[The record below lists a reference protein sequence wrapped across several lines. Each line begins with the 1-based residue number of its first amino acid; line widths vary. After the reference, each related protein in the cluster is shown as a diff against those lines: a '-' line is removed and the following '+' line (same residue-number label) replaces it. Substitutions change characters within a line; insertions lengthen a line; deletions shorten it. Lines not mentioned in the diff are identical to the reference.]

1 MPVPSSTHP
10 VGPPP
15 VDLFDQRV
23 DDWERDPR
31 RAFDAWLV
39 KQSFRH
45 SSAQVYQA
53 QWNHFVD
60 WLDLRRR
67 TLRSADA
74 GLVGQFLDS
83 LATRK
88 QQRARYLRLI
98 ERVYDH
104 LAKQQP
110 RLPNPARGAALNPD
124 PAADWPMAP
133 ANEPTGFLTPA
144 ERERLVTQ
152 LMAPLPATSRTR
164 WRELRDRALL
174 AAFLG
179 AGLKTGEAQALPERF
194 LARADGWLLIE
205 NVDPRLTRRTRPL
218 PFARAAF
225 DAWLRERGAGSAGSA
240 GGSLGTSAGGLAFPS
255 GPDGRPM
262 HKATVLR
269 AIDAQVEAAGIAD
282 SRSRRAS
289 PQTMRNSFAA
299 LLFESGESAEL
310 VAEWLGFEQ
319 LESAVRLQT
328 QWRAWQRSEANA

>member
-1 MPVPSSTHP
+1 MALPSPMHP
-10 VGPPP
+10 TARPP
-15 VDLFDQRV
+15 VDLFDQRA

-110 RLPNPARGAALNPD
+110 RLSNPARGAALNPD

-133 ANEPTGFLTPA
+133 ANEPTGFLTPG
-144 ERERLVTQ
+144 EREALVAQ
-152 LMAPLPATSRTR
+152 LAAPLPRTQRTR

-179 AGLKTGEAQALPERF
+179 AGLKTGEAQALPERC
-194 LARADGWLLIE
+194 LARADGWLQIE
-205 NVDPRLTRRTRPL
+205 SVDPRLTHRTRPL
-218 PFARAAF
+218 PFARGAF
-225 DAWLRERGAGSAGSA
+225 DAWLRERAAAPTAGN
-240 GGSLGTSAGGLAFPS
+240 LAFPS

-269 AIDAQVEAAGIAD
+269 AIDAQVEAAGIAHL
-282 SRSRRAS
+282 RSQRAS

-299 LLFESGESAEL
+299 HVFEGGESAEL

-319 LESAVRLQT
+319 LESALRLQT
-328 QWRAWQRSEANA
+328 QWRTWQRSEANTR

>member
-1 MPVPSSTHP
+1 MALPSSMHP

-60 WLDLRRR
+60 WLDVRRR

-133 ANEPTGFLTPA
+133 ANEPTGFLTPV
-144 ERERLVTQ
+144 ERETLIAQ
-152 LMAPLPATSRTR
+152 LAAPLPRTPRTR

-194 LARADGWLLIE
+194 LARSDGWLQIE

-218 PFARAAF
+218 AFARTAF
-225 DAWLRERGAGSAGSA
+225 DAWLRERSAATGSGS
-240 GGSLGTSAGGLAFPS
+240 LAFPS

-299 LLFESGESAEL
+299 HLFESGESAEL
-310 VAEWLGFEQ
+310 VSEWLGFEQ
-319 LESAVRLQT
+319 LESAIRLQA
-328 QWRAWQRSEANA
+328 QWRTWQRSEANT